1 MYKRNG
7 VEWSNAIM
15 GVASTP
21 SAGLSS
27 KFDDDLGSNIFSQA
41 FILRFKWQGMSV
53 DLDMD
58 VTFRWL

>member
-1 MYKRNG
+1 MERT
-7 VEWSNAIM
+7 NAIM

-27 KFDDDLGSNIFSQA
+27 KFDDHLGWAGGGSKIFSQT
-41 FILRFKWQGMSV
+41 FILIFRWQGMSI